1 MVTIREVARESG
13 VSAATVSHVLNG
25 TRRVEPETAARV
37 RAAIEKLGYR
47 PLREYDRYGL
57 RGIRLAGFFAHGTGM
72 CACAD
77 FFGLLEQRL
86 AEHKIQL
93 VLIAAPETIP
103 DGELRALQRFHRL
116 SFCVVHTS
124 VRVPPARREAPPYE
138 VPTVFLSSAPPPAG
152 NSCAVSF
159 DYRQAVRMALSHLI
173 SRGHREITIFTS
185 IHNIDVTEEIRAG
198 ARALFADRGLEY
210 WPSRFLNI
218 ARAVEEGNEAAQA
231 AVDAHFARHP
241 GLTAVAAAGTWATV
255 HAAASLRRRGLD
267 YPRDVS
273 LVAIGGL
280 YAMEESRPDL
290 TRVDLGAPQ
299 LADAVVRALLNERMD
314 QSRTLLLPSFL
325 PGGSTRSLAR
335 APSGGPAARPE
346 LLELSE
352 DELGRIRSRRFTA
365 CIALDGAGTMFSE
378 LVLQGVR
385 ESLASLD
392 MTLLEV
398 AEAKGSVGM
407 RDMQLQELVRLAPDA
422 IISFS
427 NDQTALRDRF
437 LSLSAERTKLILG
450 VDVPP
455 DLPEYAYA
463 TCVATNE
470 TEKGRLAGRLLAS
483 EMIRRGKRKIGFVC
497 NADIN
502 FTARQRDMSAIGTVT
517 EDFPQLDIVF
527 CKDFIRE
534 QNALSVVRDALEAH
548 PETEGLYIFSADA
561 TLTAQKYLQSIGRE
575 DILLVTTQIN
585 DEIARLF
592 LMNQNV
598 IGIVSSQAYE
608 MGRYLGLAAASSL
621 LGKHL
626 PSYVVVEPVLITAG
640 NLEKSWVRTARRRP
654 PTKK

>member
-241 GLTAVAAAGTWATV
+241 GLTA
-255 HAAASLRRRGLD
+255 
-267 YPRDVS
+267 
-273 LVAIGGL
+273 
-280 YAMEESRPDL
+280 
-290 TRVDLGAPQ
+290 
-299 LADAVVRALLNERMD
+299 
-314 QSRTLLLPSFL
+314 
-325 PGGSTRSLAR
+325 
-335 APSGGPAARPE
+335 ARPE

-527 CKDFIRE
+527 RKDFIRE